1 MKKKKIL
8 ASALIVCMLGTLTAC
23 SKPKTPQEEFS
34 DAINSTYD
42 AVKNWQSSVSAGVS
56 SDNSYMS
63 DTPSTESDE
72 SSSTLKEI
80 DPFEKLEITYTGSS
94 PYIKASTD
102 STKCDSTVNKYF
114 EFKTEDKYLRNG
126 DEFTVTAVYNKDS
139 LEEDGF
145 TVKSETK
152 NYVVK
157 AQPEYI
163 TSVDGLDIKAF
174 KAELNDK
181 LSAVT
186 ATNKGD
192 GCFVGVGVGG
202 AFDSFS
208 SVKSKTLKATYLI
221 SLKNQYENKYRNDSN
236 IKYYNRYIQ
245 IYEYIV
251 NIQNHGTDN
260 GSQKV
265 YVIIYANNL
274 SNDGK
279 GVLSWDLELGSKGY
293 DNYDSAVN
301 DYVTSMK
308 EHYNV
313 SKIN

>member
-63 DTPSTESDE
+63 DAPSTESDE

-152 NYVVK
+152 NYVVE

-163 TSVDGLDIKAF
+163 TSVDGLDLSALQS
-174 KAELNDK
+174 ELNDK
-181 LSAVT
+181 LTATT
-186 ATNKGD
+186 ATNKRD
-192 GCFVGVGVGG
+192 GWFAGVSL
-202 AFDSFS
+202 DYYFS
-208 SVKSKTLKATYLI
+208 SVKSKTLKATYLL
-221 SLKNQYENKYRNDSN
+221 SLKNQYEDKYGNDYN
-236 IKYYNRYIQ
+236 VKYYNRYIQ

-251 NIQNHGTDN
+251 NQQKYDGTAKDAK
-260 GSQKV
+260 KV
-265 YVIIYANNL
+265 YIVVYANNL
-274 SNDGK
+274 ANDGK
-279 GVLSWDLELGSKGY
+279 GVLSWDLELDSKGY
-293 DNYDSAVN
+293 EEYNSAVN
-301 DYVTSMK
+301 DYVTSKK
-308 EHYNV
+308 EYYNV
-313 SKIN
+313 SEIK